1 MEKKFAFSTIVGVT
15 HEGRQDNLRLT
26 NDGDRVYL
34 VAVLDNPYDPKAV
47 KVIREDGKELGFIP
61 AAHALK
67 EKIHEV
73 LSLGDGTFEAY
84 AYDKRGGF
92 CGLSY
97 GMSVAFHF
105 VPFKDE
111 TEPEPKP
118 KPKAGKHPTN
128 RYELKMAHH
137 KSDRQKKLL
146 AYYRKQRKHA

>member
-15 HEGRQDNLRLT
+15 HEGRQEILRT
-26 NDGDRVYL
+26 THNGDRLYL
-34 VAVLDNPYDPKAV
+34 VAVTDNPYDPKAV
-47 KVIREDGKELGFIP
+47 KVVREDGKALGFIP

-67 EKIHEV
+67 DKIHEV
-73 LSLGDGTFEAY
+73 LSIGDGTFECY

-92 CGLSY
+92 SGLSY

-105 VPFKDE
+105 VPYKDE
-111 TEPEPKP
+111 TEPEAKP

-146 AYYRKQRKHA
+146 AYYHKQRKHA